1 MGASVS
7 KQYLELAGKP
17 ILAHTLELFEHH
29 PQVEAVYPIVPS
41 ADVDFCQRNII
52 DRYGFDKVPRLIGGG
67 AQRQDSVANGLKA
80 LAEDG
85 FGQPDRPVLV
95 HDGARPLFDTSL
107 LDSFLATVKQQGA
120 AIVAV
125 PAKDTIK
132 VVNDGIITKTLDR
145 SLLWQAQTPQGGRF
159 ELLRRAFDEAA
170 NVGFYGTD
178 EASLLERG
186 GLNVAVVTGDYSNI
200 KVTTPEDLLIAAALL
215 DSFREKSA

>member
-1 MGASVS
+1 MGTSVS

-17 ILAHTLELFEHH
+17 ILAHTIELFEHH
-29 PQVEAVYPIVPS
+29 PQVEAIYPIVPS
-41 ADVDFCQRNII
+41 ADIDFCQRSVI
-52 DRYGFDKVPRLIGGG
+52 DRYGIAKVRRLICGG

-85 FGQPDRPVLV
+85 FDQPDRPVLV

-107 LDSFLATVKQQGA
+107 LDSFLATVGMQGS

-132 VVNDGIITKTLDR
+132 VVNGGIIAKTLDR

-159 ELLRRAFDEAA
+159 DLLKRAFEQAA
-170 NVGFYGTD
+170 ADSFYGTD
-178 EASLLERG
+178 EASLLERIG
-186 GLNVAVVTGDYSNI
+186 EKVAIVSGDYRNI